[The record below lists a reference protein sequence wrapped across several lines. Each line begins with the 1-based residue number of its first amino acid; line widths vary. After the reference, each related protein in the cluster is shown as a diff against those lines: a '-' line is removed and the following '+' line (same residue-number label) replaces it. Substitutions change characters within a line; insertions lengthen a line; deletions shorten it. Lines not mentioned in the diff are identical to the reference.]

1 MCISPNRLRKLVLRK
16 FGSVR
21 FSEKFLKLRT
31 ELSVQFRG
39 VLEL

>member
-1 MCISPNRLRKLVLRK
+1 MTKVVRLSLVLRK
-16 FGSVR
+16 FCSVQ
-21 FSEKFLKLRT
+21 FSEKFLELRT